1 MKSLA
6 DQLKG
11 LGYID
16 KHEEER
22 QLKKQKREQE
32 QQLRKQKQLA
42 EKQRKLK
49 EREDRKKRLNAQPK
63 DKIFKMAY
71 TNDKDAEY
79 TLTAYIDDIST
90 DKHDNTT
97 TIYSMNCISITING
111 KTYVM
116 DHTHVRSD
124 RVNADITWKM
134 DKKITFKAKIKRYNH
149 GTSQKYEFIN
159 E

>member
-11 LGYID
+11 IGYID
-16 KHEEER
+16 KYEEER
-22 QLKKQKREQE
+22 QRNKQKREQE

-42 EKQRKLK
+42 EKQRKFK

-71 TNDKDAEY
+71 TNNKDAEY
-79 TLTAYIDDIST
+79 TLTAYIDDISM
-90 DKHDNTT
+90 DKHNNKI
-97 TIYSMNCISITING
+97 TIYSMNCISITIDG

-124 RVNADITWKM
+124 RVNADKTWKM
-134 DKKITFKAKIKRYNH
+134 DQKITFKAKIRRYNH
-149 GTSQKYEFIN
+149 GTQQKYELIN
-159 E
+159 D

>member
-1 MKSLA
+1 MKTLA

-11 LGYID
+11 IGYVD

-22 QLKKQKREQE
+22 KIKQQKREQE
-32 QQLRKQKQLA
+32 KQMRKQKQLA

-49 EREDRKKRLNAQPK
+49 EREERKKRLNAQPK

-71 TNDKDAEY
+71 TNDANAEY

-90 DKHDNTT
+90 DKHDNVT
-97 TIYSMNCISITING
+97 TIYSMNCIFITING

-116 DHTHVRSD
+116 DHTHVRGD
-124 RVNADITWKM
+124 RVTVDKTWQM
-134 DKKITFKAKIKRYNH
+134 DKKITFKAKIQRYDH
-149 GTSQKYEFIN
+149 GTKQKYEFIN
-159 E
+159 N